1 MKYVVKDS
9 HMLQTPAHW
18 QTFKKKDLLATLL
31 EPLGNFWSVSLSPA
45 HLPDVTD
52 AQSLPSFI
60 PLRET
65 CYTETSFTINQWF
78 HFSFWLLSV
87 CLYWFLMELPRHE
100 SHDCFLLSDPWN
112 YSSVSSTRWRCLFGF
127 TPDLFSVYSNTVE
140 ICSVLVW
147 TVQNVI
153 RRPYCLQIL
162 D

>member
-1 MKYVVKDS
+1 MFNPLVNFLTFAHCEVCSERLTHAADS
-9 HMLQTPAHW
+9 CTLTNIQ
-18 QTFKKKDLLATLL
+18 KKGFTCNTSGAVGQLLIR
-31 EPLGNFWSVSLSPA
+31 FSFSA

-52 AQSLPSFI
+52 VQSLPSFI

-127 TPDLFSVYSNTVE
+127 TPDLFSVYSNTV
-140 ICSVLVW
+140 
-147 TVQNVI
+147 
-153 RRPYCLQIL
+153 
-162 D
+162 

>member
-9 HMLQTPAHW
+9 AIRLTHAADSCTLTNIK
-18 QTFKKKDLLATLL
+18 KKKDVLATLL
-31 EPLGNFWSVSLSPA
+31 EPLGNFWSLSLSPA

-52 AQSLPSFI
+52 VQSLPSFI

-100 SHDCFLLSDPWN
+100 SHDCFCYRTLEITHQFQVPGGGACLDLLRI
-112 YSSVSSTRWRCLFGF
+112 YSPCIPTRWKFAQC
-127 TPDLFSVYSNTVE
+127 
-140 ICSVLVW
+140 
-147 TVQNVI
+147 
-153 RRPYCLQIL
+153 
-162 D
+162 

>member
-1 MKYVVKDS
+1 
-9 HMLQTPAHW
+9 MLQTPAHW

-52 AQSLPSFI
+52 VQSLPSFI

-65 CYTETSFTINQWF
+65 CNTETSFTINQWF
-78 HFSFWLLSV
+78 HFSFLLLSV

-100 SHDCFLLSDPWN
+100 SHDWFCYWTLEITHQFQVPGGSACLDLL
-112 YSSVSSTRWRCLFGF
+112 VSRFILRVFQHWAM
-127 TPDLFSVYSNTVE
+127 E